1 MAATGDTITY
11 GELEARANRGAHALR
26 ALGLQN
32 GNAVAIACDNR
43 PEFFDIYW
51 AAQRSGLILVLLSA
65 RLKTDE
71 IAYIVGDS
79 GAKVVLIS
87 DKMASTA
94 RDCVANKAAM
104 PGVSQFVTIGTVD
117 DLPEWNALCAAQPA
131 TPIADEEIGG
141 RMVYSSG
148 TTGQPKGLKFAS
160 ATGRPIQPNPG
171 AVLFEDRKSVV

>member
-1 MAATGDTITY
+1 MAADGETITY
-11 GELEARANRGAHALR
+11 GELEARANRGARTLR

-32 GNAVAIACDNR
+32 GEAVAIACDNR
-43 PEFFDIYW
+43 TEFFDIYW

-79 GAKVVLIS
+79 SAKVVLIS

-104 PGVSQFVTIGTVD
+104 PFLD
-117 DLPEWNALCAAQPA
+117 PA
-131 TPIADEEIGG
+131 VANDPAIYPDAETLSRMYTPKPQSEEQEREMTRAWSEIKAG
-141 RMVYSSG
+141 
-148 TTGQPKGLKFAS
+148 
-160 ATGRPIQPNPG
+160 
-171 AVLFEDRKSVV
+171 